1 MKKKIKCFFIFLGAV
16 YSTFS
21 LAQIEEVAQPGNR
34 PDSIFL
40 LNGLDTQVLIKAD
53 SSLLKNNISSDSLS
67 DSSNQSNRISS
78 SLQKAIDAI
87 DEKIPGLNR
96 NDDSSDTS
104 NKDLQKN
111 QEAET
116 NPKENSTGP
125 SFYQV
130 ELAKGPPVKAFIE
143 RFEGHFLTP
152 IIAPDIRGQQLEL
165 VEMMQKPLLL
175 IFCSFLKGADET
187 LIAQFSEWK
196 YKLNKEILIVFLAD
210 ETKDELNQLFPNLA
224 NNVHLIGD
232 CRLLSEAVYAKE
244 IGNPR
249 LFYVDPFGTIRK
261 VFQPHDFHQ
270 IDQLFHSLDLL
281 MQ

>member
-1 MKKKIKCFFIFLGAV
+1 MSLKKKIKLFFIFLGAV

-21 LAQIEEVAQPGNR
+21 LAQIEEATQPGNR

-53 SSLLKNNISSDSLS
+53 SSLLKNDTSSDSLS
-67 DSSNQSNRISS
+67 DSSNQSNSLSS

-87 DEKIPGLNR
+87 DEKIPGLNLKA
-96 NDDSSDTS
+96 DSSDTS
-104 NKDLQKN
+104 NKDSQMN
-111 QEAET
+111 QET
-116 NPKENSTGP
+116 NLKENSTGP

-130 ELAKGPPVKAFIE
+130 ELAKGPPVEAFIG

-175 IFCSFLKGADET
+175 IFCSFLKGAEET

-196 YKLNKEILIVFLAD
+196 NKLNKEILIVFLAD
-210 ETKDELNQLFPNLA
+210 AL
-224 NNVHLIGD
+224 VH
-232 CRLLSEAVYAKE
+232 
-244 IGNPR
+244 
-249 LFYVDPFGTIRK
+249 IRR
-261 VFQPHDFHQ
+261 Q
-270 IDQLFHSLDLL
+270 
-281 MQ
+281 